1 MSADLTPEALEQLLG
16 DPADPANPYGYAAAV
31 ARDEAD
37 AFPEQLCEVLSDAGF
52 HLNYLPKQWGGAFES
67 FDRSL
72 TLVRAAAR
80 RDVSIMPGTMFSI
93 IAATCLQLHGTAE
106 QQEWVA
112 RVLRDG
118 GAVAFALTEAE
129 HGSDLL
135 AGEVRLD
142 ADGLLHGEKW
152 LVGNGL
158 RCEAV
163 YVVARTGERGPGAF
177 TSFLL
182 DLTDETVD
190 PDDLSRLPA
199 PRTGGMRGIDLATLR
214 FDALP
219 VPWDAQVGKEGEGLE
234 VAIRAQQA
242 VRLMSMAGSLGI
254 ADTALRLTL
263 GFAAERRF
271 GRTALSATPY
281 AARELSIASAALL
294 AADAVAL
301 SAARGVHVVPEA
313 FSVWGLAAKHLVAEA
328 AEDLLRRCGTVLATR
343 SVLREQAP
351 GDGVF
356 QKLQRDSAV
365 IRVIDASPYANLRA
379 YCGQLP
385 TLLATTETPAPQ
397 TLHRIFTLDTELPP
411 YEPAR
416 LDLIARGLDPVLGGL
431 PTVAASVHAA
441 LDHDTSDLVDRLS
454 VAAAGLAA
462 QAEAARRPG
471 ADPNALADLAE
482 RYAWLHG
489 AAACVHLWW
498 ANRERPLYGAE
509 PGATGWLRAALAY
522 LLARAEGTDPRW
534 CGPHLLPALDTL
546 AALREQGVL
555 FTATPVRL
563 ATTPQ
568 EAADAQG

>member
-1 MSADLTPEALEQLLG
+1 MSGDLTPETLEELLG
-16 DPADPANPYGYAAAV
+16 DPADPANPFGYAAAV
-31 ARDEAD
+31 AHDEAN
-37 AFPEQLCEVLSDAGF
+37 ASPERLCDVLRDNGF
-52 HLNYLPKQWGGAFES
+52 HLNYLPEQWGGAFRS

-80 RDVSIMPGTMFSI
+80 RDVRIMPGTMFSI
-93 IAATCLQLHGTAE
+93 IAATCLQLHGTTE
-106 QQEWVA
+106 QQERVA
-112 RVLRDG
+112 RILREG

-129 HGSDLL
+129 HGSDLI
-135 AGEVRLD
+135 AGQVRLD
-142 ADGLLHGEKW
+142 ANGLLHGEKW

-158 RCEAV
+158 RAQAV
-163 YVVARTGERGPGAF
+163 YVVARTGPRGPGAF

-182 DLTDETVD
+182 DLTDGSLD
-190 PDDLSRLPA
+190 DDDLIRLPA
-199 PRTGGMRGIDLATLR
+199 PLITGMRGIDLATLR

-263 GFAAERRF
+263 GFAAEHRF
-271 GRTALSATPY
+271 GRTTLSATPY
-281 AARELSIASAALL
+281 AARELAAASAALL

-301 SAARGVHVVPEA
+301 CAARGVHVVPEA
-313 FSVWGLAAKHLVAEA
+313 FSVWGPAAKHLVAEA
-328 AEDLLRRCGTVLATR
+328 AEDLLRHCGTVLATR
-343 SVLREQAP
+343 SVLRERAP

-365 IRVIDASPYANLRA
+365 VRVIDASPYANLRS

-385 TLLATTETPAPQ
+385 TLLATTETPTPES
-397 TLHRIFTLDTELPP
+397 LLRICTLDAELPP

-416 LDLIARGLDPVLGGL
+416 LDLIARGVDPVLGGL
-431 PTVAASVHAA
+431 PTVAASVRAA
-441 LDHDTSDLVDRLS
+441 LDDDTSELVARLAEA
-454 VAAAGLAA
+454 VTGLLPL
-462 QAEAARRPG
+462 AEAARRPG
-471 ADPNALADLAE
+471 AQPNALADLAE

-498 ANRERPLYGAE
+498 ANRDRRLYGGE

-522 LLARAEGTDPRW
+522 LLARAEGTDPRRY
-534 CGPHLLPALDTL
+534 GPHLLPALDVL
-546 AALREQGVL
+546 AALRERDTL

-563 ATTPQ
+563 AATPQ
-568 EAADAQG
+568 EAADAHA